1 MREQK
6 EIQVAGDTYLLH
18 QYGAIE
24 GLKYQKGLA
33 RVLLPAIAEIT
44 QSGEGLSEGLSEAS
58 AIARA
63 MDKLAENI
71 DKIDERM
78 IEAMVVRGATK
89 DNMSINFDNE
99 FSGNYMKL
107 FQLLKEIIMFN
118 FGSVFTMLGS
128 EEE

>member
-6 EIQVAGDTYLLH
+6 TVTVGGEDFLLH
-18 QYGAIE
+18 QFGAIE
-24 GLKYQKGLA
+24 GLKYQKALA
-33 RVLLPAIAEIT
+33 QVLLPAIAEI
-44 QSGEGLSEGLSEAS
+44 SKLGESLTDQS
-58 AIARA
+58 AIAIG
-63 MDKLAENI
+63 MNKLAENI

-89 DNMSINFDNE
+89 NNLAINFDNE
-99 FSGNYMKL
+99 FAGKYTQL
-107 FQLLKEIIMFN
+107 FELVKEIVMFN

>member
-44 QSGEGLSEGLSEAS
+44 QSGEGLSEAS

-89 DNMSINFDNE
+89 NNVAINFDNE
-99 FSGNYMKL
+99 FSGSYMKL

>member
-6 EIQVAGDTYLLH
+6 TVTVQGEEFLLN
-18 QYGAIE
+18 QFGAIE
-24 GLKYQKGLA
+24 GLKYQKALA
-33 RVLLPAIAEIT
+33 GVLMPAIAEISA
-44 QSGEGLSEGLSEAS
+44 QGESLSEGG
-58 AIARA
+58 AIAIG
-63 MDKLAENI
+63 MSKLAENI

-89 DNMSINFDNE
+89 GSVAINFDNE
-99 FSGNYMKL
+99 FAGNYSKL
-107 FQLLKEIIMFN
+107 FMLLKEIVVFN